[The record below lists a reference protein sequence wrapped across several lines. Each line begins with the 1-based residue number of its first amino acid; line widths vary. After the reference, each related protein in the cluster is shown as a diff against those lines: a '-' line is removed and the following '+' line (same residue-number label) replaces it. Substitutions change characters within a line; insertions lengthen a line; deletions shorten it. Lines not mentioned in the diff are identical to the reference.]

1 MEVLTSGRYYENLSL
16 IMPNAGQMI
25 LVVEDELPML
35 NLLKKILEDAG
46 FRVLMAKDGI
56 EAIDVYSRHQNE
68 VDLVLCD
75 MALPKLGGWTVY
87 LALKERNPQVKMI
100 LTSGY
105 LDPKVKS
112 DMVKGGVRDFIPKPY
127 IPETIVKSVRQAL
140 GDQQD

>member
-1 MEVLTSGRYYENLSL
+1 
-16 IMPNAGQMI
+16 MI

-46 FRVLMAKDGI
+46 FRVLLAKDGI
-56 EAIDVYSRHQNE
+56 EAIDVYSRNQSD

-87 LALKERNPQVKMI
+87 LALKERNPQVRMI

-127 IPETIVKSVRQAL
+127 VPETIVKSVRQAL
-140 GDQQD
+140 GDHQD

>member
-1 MEVLTSGRYYENLSL
+1 MTTN
-16 IMPNAGQMI
+16 GQMI
-25 LVVEDELPML
+25 LVVEDEIPML

-46 FRVLMAKDGI
+46 FRVLLAKDGI
-56 EAIDVYSRHQNE
+56 EAIDVYSRNQSE

-127 IPETIVKSVRQAL
+127 VPETIVKSVRQAL
-140 GDQQD
+140 GDNQD

>member
-1 MEVLTSGRYYENLSL
+1 MKTYLRGDV
-16 IMPNAGQMI
+16 MANAGQMI

-56 EAIDVYSRHQNE
+56 EAIDVYSRHQSD

-127 IPETIVKSVRQAL
+127 VPETIVKSVRQAL
-140 GDQQD
+140 GDQQI

>member
-1 MEVLTSGRYYENLSL
+1 MSA
-16 IMPNAGQMI
+16 AGQMI
-25 LVVEDELPML
+25 LVVEDEIPML

-46 FRVLMAKDGI
+46 FRVVTAKDGI
-56 EAIDVYSRHQNE
+56 EAIDVYSRNQTD

-87 LALKERNPQVKMI
+87 LALKERNPQVRMI

-127 IPETIVKSVRQAL
+127 VPETILKSVRQAL
-140 GDQQD
+140 AT

>member
-1 MEVLTSGRYYENLSL
+1 MANE
-16 IMPNAGQMI
+16 AQMI

-56 EAIDVYSRHQNE
+56 EAIDVYSRHQSD

-127 IPETIVKSVRQAL
+127 VPDTIVKSVRQAL
-140 GDQQD
+140 GDHQD

>member
-1 MEVLTSGRYYENLSL
+1 MAD
-16 IMPNAGQMI
+16 AGQMI

-46 FRVLMAKDGI
+46 FRVLLAKDGI
-56 EAIDVYSRHQNE
+56 EAIDVYSRNQSD

-87 LALKERNPQVKMI
+87 LALKERNPQVRMI

-127 IPETIVKSVRQAL
+127 VPETIVKSVRQAL
-140 GDQQD
+140 GDHQD

>member
-1 MEVLTSGRYYENLSL
+1 MADE
-16 IMPNAGQMI
+16 AQMI

-56 EAIDVYSRHQNE
+56 EAIDVYSRHQSD

-140 GDQQD
+140 GDHQD

>member
-1 MEVLTSGRYYENLSL
+1 MTT
-16 IMPNAGQMI
+16 PAQMV
-25 LVVEDELPML
+25 LVVEDEIPML

-46 FRVLMAKDGI
+46 FRVLTAKDGI

-127 IPETIVKSVRQAL
+127 VPETIVKSVRQAL
-140 GDQQD
+140 GDLQD

>member
-1 MEVLTSGRYYENLSL
+1 MAND
-16 IMPNAGQMI
+16 GQMI

-56 EAIDVYSRHQNE
+56 EAIDVYSRNQSD

-127 IPETIVKSVRQAL
+127 VPETIVKSVRQAL
-140 GDQQD
+140 GDHQD

>member
-1 MEVLTSGRYYENLSL
+1 MEG
-16 IMPNAGQMI
+16 NAQTL
-25 LVVEDELPML
+25 LVVEDEAPML

-46 FRVLMAKDGI
+46 YHVLTAKDGI
-56 EAIDVYSRHQNE
+56 EAIDVYSRNQNA

-87 LALKERNPQVKMI
+87 LALKERDPQVKMI

-127 IPETIVKSVRQAL
+127 VPETIVKSVRQAL

>member
-1 MEVLTSGRYYENLSL
+1 MA
-16 IMPNAGQMI
+16 NAGQMI

-56 EAIDVYSRHQNE
+56 EASD

-127 IPETIVKSVRQAL
+127 VPETIVKSVRQAL
-140 GDQQD
+140 GDHQG

>member
-1 MEVLTSGRYYENLSL
+1 MAD
-16 IMPNAGQMI
+16 AGQMI

-56 EAIDVYSRHQNE
+56 EAIDIYSRNQSD

-87 LALKERNPQVKMI
+87 LALKERNPQVRMI

-127 IPETIVKSVRQAL
+127 VPETIVKSVRQAL
-140 GDQQD
+140 GDHPD

>member
-1 MEVLTSGRYYENLSL
+1 MS
-16 IMPNAGQMI
+16 NAGQMI

-56 EAIDVYSRHQNE
+56 EAIDVYSRHQSE

-127 IPETIVKSVRQAL
+127 VPETIVKSVRQAL
-140 GDQQD
+140 GDQQS

>member
-1 MEVLTSGRYYENLSL
+1 MA
-16 IMPNAGQMI
+16 NAGQMI

-87 LALKERNPQVKMI
+87 LALKERNPQVRMI

-127 IPETIVKSVRQAL
+127 VPETIVKSVRQAL

>member
-1 MEVLTSGRYYENLSL
+1 M
-16 IMPNAGQMI
+16 ADAAQMI

-56 EAIDVYSRHQNE
+56 EAIDVYSRNQSD

-140 GDQQD
+140 GDHQD

>member
-1 MEVLTSGRYYENLSL
+1 MAND
-16 IMPNAGQMI
+16 GQMI

-56 EAIDVYSRHQNE
+56 EAIDVYSRHQND

-127 IPETIVKSVRQAL
+127 VPETIVKSVRQAL
-140 GDQQD
+140 GDHQD

>member
-1 MEVLTSGRYYENLSL
+1 MKTYLRGDV
-16 IMPNAGQMI
+16 MANAGQMI

-56 EAIDVYSRHQNE
+56 EAIDVYSRHQGD

-140 GDQQD
+140 GDQQG

>member
-1 MEVLTSGRYYENLSL
+1 MA
-16 IMPNAGQMI
+16 NAGQMI

-56 EAIDVYSRHQNE
+56 EAIDVYSRNQSD

-140 GDQQD
+140 GDHQD

>member
-1 MEVLTSGRYYENLSL
+1 MDAT
-16 IMPNAGQMI
+16 GQMI
-25 LVVEDELPML
+25 LVVEDEVPML

-46 FRVLMAKDGI
+46 FRVVTAKDGI
-56 EAIDVYSRHQNE
+56 EAIDVYSRNQPD

-87 LALKERNPQVKMI
+87 LALKERNPQVRMI

-127 IPETIVKSVRQAL
+127 IPETILKSVRQAL
-140 GDQQD
+140 AT